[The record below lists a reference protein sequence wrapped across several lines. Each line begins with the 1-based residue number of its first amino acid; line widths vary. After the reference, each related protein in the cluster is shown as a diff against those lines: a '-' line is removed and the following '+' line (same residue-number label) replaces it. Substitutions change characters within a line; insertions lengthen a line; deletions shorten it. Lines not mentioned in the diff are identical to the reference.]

1 MNNDMIQ
8 GSWEQIKGNAQKK
21 WGELTDDELDQIGG
35 DKNILMGKIQ
45 EKYGKAKEEVQK
57 EIEEFER
64 QH

>member
-1 MNNDMIQ
+1 MIQ
-8 GSWEQIKGNAQKK
+8 GNWEQIKGNAQKK

>member
-8 GSWEQIKGNAQKK
+8 GNWEQIKGNAQKK